1 MNILEMRK
9 SLGYTQSEFAQRYNI
24 PYRTIQNWESGLRK
38 PPEYIIELLQH
49 KVQEDLVNKKII
61 SLPKYDSQKIDL
73 PKRENYRNW
82 LEWLRAVDEFI
93 DGPVVYALNQALMC
107 QGMFNGYSDEYLV
120 WVYGDDELNR
130 YNGIVVL
137 GNDIDDMYI
146 EENNRL
152 SFTNFNRTINDS
164 FANEDILD
172 MQGITE
178 ALSKYYFIH
187 DKSFEGIYVEPKYQ
201 KSFKK
206 LAQYAK
212 EYYDNNV

>member
-1 MNILEMRK
+1 MNILEMRRC
-9 SLGYTQSEFAQRYNI
+9 LGDTQSEFAQRYNI

-38 PPEYIIELLQH
+38 PPEYILELLEH
-49 KVQEDLVNKKII
+49 KVEEDLINKKTVII
-61 SLPKYDSQKIDL
+61 PKYDSQKIDL
-73 PKRENYRNW
+73 PKRTEYRNYLDW
-82 LEWLRAVDEFI
+82 LKSVNELIDE
-93 DGPVVYALNQALMC
+93 PVVYALNQALMC

-120 WVYGDDELNR
+120 WVYGNDELKR
-130 YNGIVVL
+130 YNGVVVL
-137 GNDIDDMYI
+137 GNNIDDCYV
-146 EENNRL
+146 ENHCGL
-152 SFTNFNRTINDS
+152 HCTNFNRTLNDS

-178 ALSKYYFIH
+178 ALSKYYFTH
-187 DKSFEGIYVEPKYQ
+187 DESFEGIYVEPKYQ

>member
-38 PPEYIIELLQH
+38 PPEYILELLQH
-49 KVQEDLVNKKII
+49 KVQEDLVNKKTI

-73 PKRENYRNW
+73 PKRTEYRNY
-82 LEWLRAVDEFI
+82 LEWLRSVNEFI
-93 DGPVVYALNQALMC
+93 DEPVVYALNQALMC

-120 WVYGDDELNR
+120 WVYGNDELNR
-130 YNGIVVL
+130 YNGVVVL
-137 GNDIDDMYI
+137 GNNIDKYYV
-146 EENNRL
+146 EEKNGL
-152 SFTNFNRTINDS
+152 EYTNFNRTVNDS

-178 ALSKYYFIH
+178 ALSKYYFTNNE
-187 DKSFEGIYVEPKYQ
+187 SFDGVYIEPEYQ
-201 KSFKK
+201 ERFQRI
-206 LAQYAK
+206 AEDAI
-212 EYYDNNV
+212 EYYDY